1 MELIF
6 KDKKRMILLTFLIAI
21 VIISIG
27 IGIYKFSRSK
37 YISCASFPKEYYL
50 GGEVVGIKLLASG
63 VLVVGVDRQ
72 DDLISVGDIILK
84 ANGES
89 IDTDSRLQ
97 ELVVKGESL
106 ELLVL
111 RNGTEVNISVNPTY
125 NEDTKM
131 YRLGLWVK
139 DSSAGVG
146 TITFYTDD
154 NKFAALGHAIT
165 ETNENYILPITS
177 GGITKTNIYGIR
189 KGVAKVPGELKG
201 IISNN
206 AIGEIFYNTQNGI
219 FGLMENLDYSLNE
232 KIQLG
237 DKEDV
242 EIGDAKLYATI
253 DENSKKAYDIKI
265 EKVYLNSTGNK
276 NIAIRV
282 TDKELIEKTGGIV
295 QGMSGAPI
303 VQNGKIIGAVTHV
316 LLDDPLSGYATFIE
330 KLVEDLEKF

>member
-6 KDKKRMILLTFLIAI
+6 KDKRKIALILLITVL
-21 VIISIG
+21 VIG
-27 IGIYKFSRSK
+27 IITGSIYKIRLNS
-37 YISCASFPKEYYL
+37 YISCVSRPNEYYL

-63 VLVVGVDRQ
+63 VLVVGVDRK
-72 DDLISVGDIILK
+72 DSEINVGDIILK
-84 ANGES
+84 VNNES
-89 IDTDSRLQ
+89 IETDSKLQ
-97 ELVVKGESL
+97 EFVSKGENL

-111 RNGTEVNISVNPTY
+111 RNNQEININVLPIL
-125 NEDTKM
+125 NEETNM

-146 TITFYTDD
+146 TITFYTEDR
-154 NKFAALGHAIT
+154 KFAALGHAIT

-177 GGITKTNIYGIR
+177 GGITKTSIYGIR
-189 KGVAKVPGELKG
+189 KGVSKIPGELKG

-206 AIGEIFYNTQNGI
+206 AIGEIFYNTENGI
-219 FGLMENLDYSLNE
+219 FGTMEKDDYLLNE
-232 KIQLG
+232 KVKIA
-237 DKEDV
+237 DKEDIEV
-242 EIGDAKLYATI
+242 GNAKIYATI

-265 EKVYLNSTGNK
+265 EKVYLNSSGNK

-303 VQNGKIIGAVTHV
+303 VQNGKLIGVVTHV

-330 KLVEDLEKF
+330 NLVEDLEKF